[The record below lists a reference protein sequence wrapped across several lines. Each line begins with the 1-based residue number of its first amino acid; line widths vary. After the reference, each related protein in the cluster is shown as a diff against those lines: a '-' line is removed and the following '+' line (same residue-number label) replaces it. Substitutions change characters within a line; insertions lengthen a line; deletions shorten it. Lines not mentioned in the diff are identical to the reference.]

1 MRTLTPLAVLTVL
14 ASACG
19 ASTLTPSAPEFT
31 PKDQTTCKVRKSQS
45 NPLIVEWP
53 SADRASLETR
63 SRQGLVVV
71 RYDGCELELLTR
83 CHAPGTYRYTSVS
96 PKKDSLRIRNEDELW
111 ASMPIGAA
119 SLEGKLRNG
128 GELGV
133 NMTLVGTYQSDRI
146 EVAKSELEG
155 LCDGATHI
163 LGGLS
168 VGAFEFF
175 SAAAGSQGGGASVAG
190 VGASATSSSSREVLA
205 TDGRSEACGASSSKD
220 TEPPDGCAALLRIEV
235 IPLEDARVAARGEP
249 SPKPNDNPAAI
260 PSPVTASAANPAP
273 APPLTAPDAT
283 VRRYLEAANAG
294 NTAAQQQLASVDCW
308 KGECASFAGQAGRKF
323 RAALSGPVRTKAL
336 RAVAGVSVLCPSN
349 PAVITPRSDRNVD
362 RSPWMAFPAAPLG
375 GMKAA
380 PAQPSECDFAYL
392 YLEHGE
398 QGWRVA
404 WIDEDADHAE
414 KYLAGLAPA
423 KNP

>member
-1 MRTLTPLAVLTVL
+1 MRTLTPLALL
-14 ASACG
+14 AVFASGCG
-19 ASTLTPSAPEFT
+19 GSSLSPSAPEFT
-31 PKDQTTCKVRKSQS
+31 PKDQTTCKVHKSQS

-146 EVAKSELEG
+146 AVAKSDLEG

-175 SAAAGSQGGGASVAG
+175 STATGSQGGGATVAG
-190 VGASATSSSSREVLA
+190 VGASASSSSSQEVLA
-205 TDGRSEACGASSSKD
+205 TDGRSDACDASSSKD

-235 IPLEDARVAARGEP
+235 IPLEGGSVATRDEP
-249 SPKPNDNPAAI
+249 PPPTSNNPAAV
-260 PSPVTASAANPAP
+260 PATPAAANPAP
-273 APPLTAPDAT
+273 TPLTAPDAT
-283 VRRYLEAANAG
+283 IRRYLEAANAG
-294 NTAAQQQLASVDCW
+294 NSSAQQQLASPDCW
-308 KGECASFAGQAGRKF
+308 TGECASFASQAGRKF
-323 RAALSGPVRTKAL
+323 RVALSGPVRTKGS

-349 PAVITPRSDRNVD
+349 PGPITPRSERDVARG
-362 RSPWMAFPAAPLG
+362 PWMAFPGTPLG
-375 GMKAA
+375 GMNAS
-380 PAQPSECDFAYL
+380 PAPSECDFAYL

-404 WIDEDADHAE
+404 WIDEDEDHAD
-414 KYLAGLAPA
+414 KFLSGLAPA
-423 KNP
+423 KQP

>member
-1 MRTLTPLAVLTVL
+1 MHKLTTPAILLVFVG
-14 ASACG
+14 SGCG
-19 ASTLTPSAPEFT
+19 GSTLTPSAPAFT

-83 CHAPGTYRYTSVS
+83 CHAPGAYRYTSVS

-119 SLEGKLRNG
+119 SLEGRLRNG

-133 NMTLVGTYQSDRI
+133 NMMLVGTYQSDRV

-175 SAAAGSQGGGASVAG
+175 SSAAGSRGGGATVGG

-205 TDGRSEACGASSSKD
+205 TDGRSEACEASSSRD

-235 IPLEDARVAARGEP
+235 IPLEGAPVAARGEP
-249 SPKPNDNPAAI
+249 SHASSDNPAAMV
-260 PSPVTASAANPAP
+260 SPVTAPAANPASATP
-273 APPLTAPDAT
+273 STAPDAT

-294 NTAAQQQLASVDCW
+294 NTSGQQQLASVDCW
-308 KGECASFAGQAGRKF
+308 KGECASFAKQAGRKF
-323 RAALSGPVRTKAL
+323 RVAQSGPVRTKAL
-336 RAVAGVSVLCPSN
+336 RAVAGVSVLCPPS
-349 PAVITPRSDRNVD
+349 PVDLPRSERKVE
-362 RSPWMAFPAAPLG
+362 RGPWMAFPAAPLG

-380 PAQPSECDFAYL
+380 PAQSSECDFVYL
-392 YLEHGE
+392 YLEHAE
-398 QGWRVA
+398 QGWTVA
-404 WIDEDADHAE
+404 WIDEDDDHAD
-414 KYLAGLAPA
+414 KYLAGLEPA
-423 KNP
+423 KMP